1 VAKDQVISAQC
12 EKIVMARMEN
22 PLRVE
27 NGLVE
32 PNPQSNM
39 KAWREEMAAWQEK
52 MDAET
57 VAIRAETEALREEMA
72 VMRYK
77 WVNDNRD
84 EMLACQEMEARLEE
98 EKPVSVCT
106 KPAAAQQEKVPLVIP
121 AGELEEKND
130 FDYSER
136 DDGLPRD
143 GDTSRRK
150 RADLSGQET

>member
-1 VAKDQVISAQC
+1 MK
-12 EKIVMARMEN
+12 N

-27 NGLVE
+27 NSLVE

-57 VAIRAETEALREEMA
+57 VAILAETEALREEMA
-72 VMRYK
+72 VMRNQ

-84 EMLACQEMEARLEE
+84 ETLACQEMEARLEE

-106 KPAAAQQEKVPLVIP
+106 KPAAAQQEEVPIVIP
-121 AGELEEKND
+121 VGEPEEETTSITRNETMAG
-130 FDYSER
+130 
-136 DDGLPRD
+136 
-143 GDTSRRK
+143 
-150 RADLSGQET
+150 